1 MESRTAANLGSRG
14 WTTDDADGDLLLA
27 ILMTYNA
34 LVLVI
39 VVVVVVVVVV
49 VSGGCDDNY
58 DRSCINP
65 ID

>member
-1 MESRTAANLGSRG
+1 
-14 WTTDDADGDLLLA
+14 
-27 ILMTYNA
+27 MTYNA

-39 VVVVVVVVVV
+39 VVVVVVVV

-65 ID
+65 IE

>member
-1 MESRTAANLGSRG
+1 
-14 WTTDDADGDLLLA
+14 
-27 ILMTYNA
+27 MTYNA

-65 ID
+65 IE